1 MVAKGC
7 GQCLNFNCT
16 FVMVAA
22 SALWRNYFH
31 QISHVHHERRWCVQV
46 LMLRRCLTWL
56 RATWVVRVLPLDQN
70 ILLHQIVGYAIL
82 FYTLLHTSA
91 HIFNFGTN
99 PLRGDRCGSVLE
111 DAEEM
116 CACVSVRVAVQ
127 LSESSGFTLWEYLMT
142 TRPGIG
148 WVKGTASVTGVVLQV
163 IICLMVLCSSTFVR
177 RSGHFEVGF

>member
-1 MVAKGC
+1 
-7 GQCLNFNCT
+7 
-16 FVMVAA
+16 
-22 SALWRNYFH
+22 
-31 QISHVHHERRWCVQV
+31 
-46 LMLRRCLTWL
+46 MLRRCLTWL

-91 HIFNFGTN
+91 HVFNFGTH
-99 PLRGDRCGSVLE
+99 PPRGDRRGSVFE

-116 CACVSVRVAVQ
+116 CACASVRVAVQ
-127 LSESSGFTLWEYLMT
+127 LSESSGFTMWEYLMT

-177 RSGHFEVGF
+177 RSGHFEVGFLR